1 MTIPL
6 AVNFGVS
13 QRAPQ
18 QTLPGILG
26 IEAGRSAN
34 AAFAQLCPQFRRGLP
49 PRVLRRV
56 CEYIEANLD
65 KNVSLQVLAGIAG
78 LSTSHFA
85 RAFRRS
91 EGVSPHDYLV
101 RRRVQRAL
109 ELLAGTDLPLSAIAQ
124 TLGFSDQSHFTRR
137 FRQHFGVTPSSYRWL
152 MREGNRVSIAGESAT
167 DRDGLPASLKS
178 R

>member
-26 IEAGRSAN
+26 IEAGKSADV
-34 AAFAQLCPQFRRGLP
+34 AFAQSCPQFRGGLP

-56 CEYIEANLD
+56 REYIEAHLEN
-65 KNVSLQVLAGIAG
+65 NVSLEVLAGIAS
-78 LSTSHFA
+78 LSISYFA
-85 RAFRRS
+85 RAFKQS
-91 EGVSPHDYLV
+91 EGVAPHDYLM

-109 ELLAGTDLPLSAIAQ
+109 ELLAGTDLPLFPQLRMPRDSRIRVISRAGSGNISVSRRAAI
-124 TLGFSDQSHFTRR
+124 
-137 FRQHFGVTPSSYRWL
+137 
-152 MREGNRVSIAGESAT
+152 
-167 DRDGLPASLKS
+167 DG
-178 R
+178 